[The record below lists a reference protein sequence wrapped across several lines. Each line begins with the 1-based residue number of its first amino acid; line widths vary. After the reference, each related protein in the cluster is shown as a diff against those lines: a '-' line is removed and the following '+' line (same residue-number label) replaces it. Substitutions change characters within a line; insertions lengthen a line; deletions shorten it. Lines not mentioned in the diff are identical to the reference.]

1 MKNMSSSL
9 PLLPVFTLL
18 LLSIFNPSMIVMAE
32 ENRSSNDKFVRDTC
46 NRFQYD
52 ELYKLCF
59 SVIDSDPRE
68 DLKSNLTGFLII
80 LVNHTISN
88 FNDNLVFLQKEIK
101 AGKLDA
107 ETKLMYNKCS
117 ESFGMGYT
125 DLQESMHI
133 LLTQPG
139 TNVYELPTM
148 SVAGHIGVCFDDFE
162 DDPIP
167 PEWQSRYNTSWDLVA
182 LTVETTN
189 LITCN
194 REASC
199 TP

>member
-9 PLLPVFTLL
+9 PLLAVSTLL

-32 ENRSSNDKFVRDTC
+32 ENSSSNDKFVRDTC

-52 ELYKLCF
+52 ELYKVCIP
-59 SVIDSDPRE
+59 VIDSDPRE

-80 LVNHTISN
+80 FMNHTMSN
-88 FNDNLVFLQKEIK
+88 FNDNIVFLQREIQS
-101 AGKLDA
+101 GKLNA
-107 ETKLMYNKCS
+107 ETKLVYSTCL
-117 ESFGMGYT
+117 ESFRMGYS
-125 DLQESMHI
+125 DLEEAMHI

-139 TNVYELPTM
+139 TNVYDLSTM
-148 SVAGHIGVCFDDFE
+148 MVDKHISTCIEDFE

>member
-1 MKNMSSSL
+1 M
-9 PLLPVFTLL
+9 V
-18 LLSIFNPSMIVMAE
+18 VMAE

-46 NRFQYD
+46 NKFQYD

-59 SVIDSDPRE
+59 PVIDSDPHE
-68 DLKSNLTGFLII
+68 DLKSNLTGILII

-101 AGKLDA
+101 SGKLDA

-139 TNVYELPTM
+139 ANVYDLPTM
-148 SVAGHIGVCFDDFE
+148 SVDKHVGVCFDDFE

-167 PEWQSRYNTSWDLVA
+167 PEWQSRYNTSWNLISLVA
-182 LTVETTN
+182 ETTN

-194 REASC
+194 RVASC
-199 TP
+199 IP